1 MPTFLKQQLFSRPMQ
16 AQQGE
21 GGEAGGGEGAGPGVD
36 VQAAIDAAV
45 AGLKAKNGEVIADN
59 KRLKEQLSR
68 FDGIDPDAVRN
79 ILKRFSDDE
88 EAGLIQA
95 GKVDEV
101 LNKRTERM
109 KADYDKKL
117 AAAMQAA
124 EAATQRAQAFQ
135 GRVLD
140 DAIRAAAVKAGLH
153 QHAIDDALFRARSMF
168 TLDENGSAVQ
178 LDADG
183 SPVLGKDGKTPF
195 TPMEWLEGMKDK
207 APHWFPAT
215 ASGSGATSYGGG
227 HGHKTLRQADI
238 DAMSPKDRA
247 AFFAAGGRAVA

>member
-1 MPTFLKQQLFSRPMQ
+1 MQ
-16 AQQGE
+16 AQSGE
-21 GGEAGGGEGAGPGVD
+21 GGDAGGGSADAQQTPSVD
-36 VQAAIDAAV
+36 VQAAIDTAV
-45 AGLKAKNGEVIADN
+45 AGLKAKNSDLIQRLQAAQDN
-59 KRLKEQLSR
+59 LKR

-178 LDADG
+178 FDADG

-215 ASGSGATSYGGG
+215 ASGSGATSSGGG
-227 HGHKTLRQADI
+227 RPTNGDFGGSKAD
-238 DAMSPKDRA
+238 RLA
-247 AFFAAGGRAVA
+247 AIKQMTNA